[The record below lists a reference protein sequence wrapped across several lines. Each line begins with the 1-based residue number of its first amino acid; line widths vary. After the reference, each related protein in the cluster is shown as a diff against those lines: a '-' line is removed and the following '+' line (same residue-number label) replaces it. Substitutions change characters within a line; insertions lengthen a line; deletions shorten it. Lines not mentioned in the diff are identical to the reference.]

1 MKKSVFLAVTA
12 FAVTV
17 FGGDFALVKD
27 GAAVARFEFGV
38 MPDAKAA
45 SAATNDVALFNRHLK
60 EVTGAEL
67 GVSIGPGDSRSSRS
81 PSPSSPVIRIDMKPI
96 DKLDTRC
103 DWKIDF
109 PEKGV
114 MRVEATTTS
123 LFTALRQLL
132 EEGCDAR
139 FLGTERCMF
148 QFEPHRDVSVEVRAR
163 RNAAHNYSLNRD
175 IYGTKGNKRELGLKN
190 DGLFL
195 YSHGIPVHAFPGD
208 KYNKEGWPA
217 AIMPVKD
224 GKKIERPPDNLYCR
238 WQPCYSSPE
247 TARIAVENIRAWL
260 RKNPDRK
267 STTLGVNDLG
277 GYCECETCKAMDAG
291 AEKSIFANDRQN
303 HSASYYTFVNRV
315 AAALAEE
322 FPDLRIGIL
331 AYVDTIMP
339 PKFEVARNVVPMM
352 TFDTHS
358 ASMDAEVRAKH
369 EDVIRRWGEKVRE
382 TGTWDYSWGGGYYI
396 PRVDF
401 TNRAARLKFL
411 YANGGRAY
419 FGENSMP
426 DALDGPKTYLTARL
440 LEDVDA
446 DVDAILD
453 EWYARFAGASAEK
466 PLREIYRLC
475 TEYWRSDEMKK
486 SALWPART
494 WIYNYPYEMQFFAL
508 TPGFTERLLALA
520 QEVRA
525 KAATKGEK
533 ARAEVLLR
541 HFERL
546 DCMASFKGI
555 AYMAPGSGEL
565 ASAADAAKMLENF
578 AARAD
583 SLFAAWTRVRRYFLE
598 DPDFDNKAVYGSR
611 GSYEAVPHLAVQ
623 FGKAA
628 GFAKDPAV
636 SAALRKVAAL
646 GCLPDEV
653 RTLIGNVISGGGEDC
668 FSNPGFAKPLDEAR
682 IKTTLP
688 YEIVEGE
695 GGRKVLRI
703 WPGRP
708 RGEPNPGDQVLWNVS
723 AFSMTENLGA
733 GYYMVS
739 ARVRSTAKA
748 ARGDMVAWPQ
758 LDGADRGWE
767 ALRPASLKK
776 GESHTFV
783 QVKCVKDTE
792 DGLNVKLRVQGFGGN
807 DVLDVEEVR
816 IVKLMEL
823 KKSGRAKS
831 LSSRGITAREGT
843 VREKVRGEEAVVCRT
858 DTYAF
863 AHAVVQVPRILPDE
877 KLVFTL
883 RATLPDGAKTG
894 QVGAILYHQKGGGW
908 EPGPQMLWGRK
919 PSARGWSDLEFS
931 ATGRQLGKKS
941 GKYLLILFKMKN
953 TDAVAVSGVS
963 WKVLIVD

>member
-1 MKKSVFLAVTA
+1 MVKLIAAIAVGGLA
-12 FAVTV
+12 FAASAE
-17 FGGDFALVKD
+17 DFALVKD
-27 GAAVARFEFGV
+27 GAAVARFEFGA
-38 MPDAKAA
+38 MPDAKALA
-45 SAATNDVALFNRHLK
+45 AATNDVALFNRHLK
-60 EVTGAEL
+60 EVTGCDLEF
-67 GVSIGPGDSRSSRS
+67 SRGSRDSRS
-81 PSPSSPVIRIDMKPI
+81 PSPSSPVIRIDLNPI
-96 DKLDTRC
+96 DRLDTRF
-103 DWKIDF
+103 DWRIEF

-148 QFEPHRDVSVEVRAR
+148 QFEPRKDASVEVRSR
-163 RNAAHNYSLNRD
+163 RNAAHNFTLLRKC
-175 IYGTKGNKRELGLKN
+175 GVKGHVRELGFTN
-190 DGLFL
+190 DWLFL
-195 YSHGIPVHAFPGD
+195 FSHGIPVHAFPGG

-217 AIMPVKD
+217 AIMPVKA
-224 GKKIERPPDNLYCR
+224 GKKIERLPDNLYCH

-277 GYCECETCKAMDAG
+277 GYCECETCRTMDAD
-291 AEKSIFANDRQN
+291 AEKSIFSNDREN

-315 AAALAEE
+315 AAALADE

-352 TFDTHS
+352 TLDTHS
-358 ASMDAEVRAKH
+358 ASMDPGVRAKH

-382 TGTWDYSWGGGYYI
+382 TGTWDYAWGGGYCI

-401 TNRAARLKFL
+401 ANRAARLKFL

-419 FGENSMP
+419 NGENSMP
-426 DALDGPKTYLTARL
+426 DALDGPKTYLTTRL

-446 DVDAILD
+446 DVDAMLG
-453 EWYARFAGASAEK
+453 EWYVRFAGKAAEK
-466 PLREIYRLC
+466 PLRELYRLC
-475 TEYWRSDEMKK
+475 TEYWRSDEMKD
-486 SALWPART
+486 SAQWFSRT
-494 WIYNYPYEMQFFAL
+494 WIYSAPRETQYYAL
-508 TPGFTERLLALA
+508 VPEFTARLLGLA
-520 QEVRA
+520 QEVRG
-525 KAATKGEK
+525 KAATAGEK

-546 DCMASFKGI
+546 DCIASFKGI

-565 ASAADAAKMLENF
+565 ETAEDAARMLEGF

-583 SLFAAWTRVRRYFLE
+583 GLFAAWERVRCYFLE
-598 DPDFDNKAVYGSR
+598 DPDFDNKEVYHRFSAQ
-611 GSYEAVPHLAVQ
+611 YEVVPLLAEQ

-628 GFAKDPAV
+628 GFARNPAV
-636 SAALRKVAAL
+636 AAALGKVAAL

-653 RTLIGNVISGGGEDC
+653 RPLLGSVISGDVENS
-668 FSNPGFAKPLDEAR
+668 FSNPGFAKPLDEAW

-695 GGRKVLRI
+695 RGRRVLRI

-708 RGEPNPGDQVLWNVS
+708 KGEPNPGDQVLWNVS
-723 AFSMTENLGA
+723 AFSMTENLGP
-733 GYYMVS
+733 GYYLVS
-739 ARVRSTAKA
+739 ARVRSTANA

-758 LDGADRGWE
+758 LDGVDRKWDP
-767 ALRPASLKK
+767 LRPATLRK

-783 QVKCVKDTE
+783 QVRCVKDTY

-807 DVLDVEEVR
+807 DVLDIEEVR
-816 IVKLMEL
+816 IVKLMEV
-823 KKSGRAKS
+823 KQSERVKS
-831 LSSRGITAREGT
+831 LSSHGITAREGT
-843 VREKVRGEEAVVCRT
+843 VRETVRGEEAIVCRT
-858 DTYAF
+858 DTYEF

-877 KLVFTL
+877 KLVFKL

-894 QVGAILYHQKGGGW
+894 QVGAILYRQKGRGW

-919 PSARGWSDLEFS
+919 PSAKGWTDVEFA

-953 TDAVAVSGVS
+953 TDAVAVSSVS
-963 WKVLIVD
+963 WKVL

>member
-1 MKKSVFLAVTA
+1 MKCIVAVAAVGASIAA
-12 FAVTV
+12 FGAE
-17 FGGDFALVKD
+17 FALVKD
-27 GAAVARFEFGV
+27 GAAVARFEFGS

-45 SAATNDVALFNRHLK
+45 STATNDVALFNRHLK

-67 GVSIGPGDSRSSRS
+67 QTAACGTKATDRTKGTIK
-81 PSPSSPVIRIDMKPI
+81 IDLRPI
-96 DKLDTRC
+96 DRLDTRF

-109 PEKGV
+109 PSPGE
-114 MRVEATTTS
+114 MRVEATRTS

-148 QFEPHRDVSVEVRAR
+148 QFEPRRDVAVEVRAR
-163 RNAAHNYSLNRD
+163 RNAPHNFSLLRD
-175 IYGTKGNKRELGLKN
+175 IYGTKGNRRELGLTD

-208 KYNKEGWPA
+208 KYNAEGWPA
-217 AIMPVKD
+217 AIMPVHK
-224 GKKIERPPDNLYCR
+224 GKKMERPPSNLYCH

-247 TARIAVENIRAWL
+247 TARIAAENIRAWL

-277 GYCECETCKAMDAG
+277 GYCECETCKALDAG
-291 AEKSIFANDRQN
+291 AEKSIFSNDREN

-315 AAALAEE
+315 AEALADE

-339 PKFEVARNVVPMM
+339 PKFEVAKNVVPMM

-358 ASMDAEVRAKH
+358 ASMDPEVRAKH

-382 TGTWDYSWGGGYYI
+382 TGTWDYSWGGGYFI

-401 TNRAARLKFL
+401 ANRAARLKFL

-440 LEDVDA
+440 LENIDA
-446 DVDAILD
+446 DADAILD
-453 EWYARFAGASAEK
+453 EWYVRFAGRAAEK
-466 PLREIYRLC
+466 PLRELYRLC
-475 TEYWRSDEMKK
+475 TEYWRTDEMKR
-486 SALWPART
+486 SAQWPARL
-494 WIYNYPYEMQFFAL
+494 WIYNSAYYGLQLFAL

-520 QEVRA
+520 REVRG
-525 KAATKGEK
+525 KASTPGEK
-533 ARAEVLLR
+533 ARAEVLVR

-546 DCMASFKGI
+546 DCIASFRGI
-555 AYMAPGSGEL
+555 AYMSPSSGEIER
-565 ASAADAAKMLENF
+565 ASDAAKMLEEF

-583 SLFAAWTRVRRYFLE
+583 GLFAAWERVRRYFLE
-598 DPDFDNKAVYGSR
+598 EADFDRKEVYGNR
-611 GSYEAVPHLAVQ
+611 GAYEAVPLLAEQ

-636 SAALRKVAAL
+636 SAALGKVAAL

-653 RTLIGNVISGGGEDC
+653 RTLLGNVISGSGEDC
-668 FSNPGFAKPLDEAR
+668 FSNPGFAKPLDESR

-688 YEIVEGE
+688 HEIVEGK

-708 RGEPNPGDQVLWNVS
+708 NGEPNPGDLALWDVA

-748 ARGDMVAWPQ
+748 ARGDLAAWQQ
-758 LDGADRGWE
+758 LDGADRAWE
-767 ALRPASLKK
+767 PLRPATLKK

-792 DGLNVKLRVQGFGGN
+792 DGLNVKLRVQGFSGS

-816 IVKLMEL
+816 IVKLMGVA
-823 KKSGRAKS
+823 KSGRAKS
-831 LSSRGITAREGT
+831 VSARGLVARDGSRRKE
-843 VREKVRGEEAVVCRT
+843 VRGELAVVSG
-858 DTYAF
+858 DKAYSF
-863 AHAVVQVPRILPDE
+863 SHVAVNVPRILPEE
-877 KLVFTL
+877 KLVFTV
-883 RATLPDGAKTG
+883 RATLPEGAKTG
-894 QVGAILYHQKGGGW
+894 QLGAILYKEKGGGW

-919 PSARGWSDLEFS
+919 PSAKGWEELEFS
-931 ATGRQLGKKS
+931 TTGKQLGKKS
-941 GKYLLILFKMKN
+941 GKYLLIFFKLKG
-953 TDAVAVSGVS
+953 TDAVALSRLS
-963 WKVLIVD
+963 WRVE

>member
-1 MKKSVFLAVTA
+1 MAHKMKCIVAVAAVGAVVAA
-12 FAVTV
+12 FGAE
-17 FGGDFALVKD
+17 FALVKD
-27 GAAVARFEFGV
+27 GAAVVRFEFGS

-45 SAATNDVALFNRHLK
+45 STATNDVALFNRHLK

-67 GVSIGPGDSRSSRS
+67 ETAACGTKATARAKGTIK
-81 PSPSSPVIRIDMKPI
+81 IDLKPI
-96 DKLDTRC
+96 DRLDTRF

-109 PEKGV
+109 PSPGE
-114 MRVEATTTS
+114 MRVEATRTS

-148 QFEPHRDVSVEVRAR
+148 QFEPRKDVAVEVRAR
-163 RNAAHNYSLNRD
+163 RNAPHNFSLLRD
-175 IYGTKGNKRELGLKN
+175 IYGTKGNRRELGLTN

-208 KYNKEGWPA
+208 KYNAEGWPA

-224 GKKIERPPDNLYCR
+224 GKKIEHPPANLYCN

-247 TARIAVENIRAWL
+247 TARIAAENIRAWL

-277 GYCECETCKAMDAG
+277 GYCECETCKALDAG
-291 AEKSIFANDRQN
+291 AEKSIFSNDREN

-315 AAALAEE
+315 AAALADE

-358 ASMDAEVRAKH
+358 ASMDPEVRAKH

-382 TGTWDYSWGGGYYI
+382 TGTWDYSWGGGYFI

-401 TNRAARLKFL
+401 ANRASRLKCL

-446 DVDAILD
+446 DADAILN
-453 EWYARFAGASAEK
+453 EWYSRFAGKAAEK
-466 PLREIYRLC
+466 PLRELYRLS
-475 TEYWRSDEMKK
+475 TEYWRSDEMKR

-520 QEVRA
+520 REVRG
-525 KAATKGEK
+525 KAATPGEK
-533 ARAEVLLR
+533 ARAEVLVR

-546 DCMASFKGI
+546 DCMAAFKGI
-555 AYMAPGSGEL
+555 AYMAPNSGEL
-565 ASAADAAKMLENF
+565 VSAADAAKMLEAF

-583 SLFAAWTRVRRYFLE
+583 ELFAAWARVRRYFLE
-598 DPDFDNKAVYGSR
+598 EPDFDNKEVYGRR
-611 GSYEAVPHLAVQ
+611 GAYAAVPLLAGQ

-628 GFAKDPAV
+628 GFANDPAV
-636 SAALRKVAAL
+636 AAALGKVAAL

-653 RTLIGNVISGGGEDC
+653 RALLGNVLSGGGENH

-688 YEIVEGE
+688 HEIVEGKD
-695 GGRKVLRI
+695 GRRVLRI
-703 WPGRP
+703 WPSRP
-708 RGEPNPGDQVLWNVS
+708 NGEPNPGDLVLWNVA

-748 ARGDMVAWPQ
+748 ARGDMVAWQQ
-758 LDGADRGWE
+758 LDGADRAWE
-767 ALRPASLKK
+767 ALRPTALKK

-816 IVKLMEL
+816 IVKLMDVGE
-823 KKSGRAKS
+823 SGRAKS
-831 LSSRGITAREGT
+831 VSARGLVARDGSRCE
-843 VREKVRGEEAVVCRT
+843 EVRGELAVVSG
-858 DTYAF
+858 DKAYSF
-863 AHAVVQVPRILPDE
+863 SHVVVNVPRILPEE
-877 KLVFTL
+877 KLVFTV
-883 RATLPDGAKTG
+883 RATLPEGAKTG
-894 QVGAILYHQKGGGW
+894 QLGAMLYKEKSGGW

-919 PSARGWSDLEFS
+919 PSAKGWEELEFS
-931 ATGRQLGKKS
+931 TTGKQLGKKG
-941 GKYLLILFKMKN
+941 GKYLLIFFKLKG
-953 TDAVAVSGVS
+953 TDAVALSRLS
-963 WKVLIVD
+963 WRVE